1 MPGRP
6 AMRTSAEPVAT
17 SRGALRLGPRV
28 PVVLA
33 AFLGGLVVTVVVVS
47 LLVWIARGMVN
58 MPVSFGSTPIG
69 VLGLVLSPICYASV
83 GGILAARLPANPIGW
98 LLLAV
103 GVALGSMLPVNL
115 LVTAAHDSLQP
126 ASTVVVWAAWAR
138 TTFGTPV
145 VLALAVLMVH
155 IFPDGHALPGWWRL
169 GAWTAVAAGIVLM
182 VTTAVDPVGLVTYP
196 SIPNPV
202 ALPYSL
208 HDVVGALRSGGV
220 LMVIGSA
227 IVAVAALW
235 RRHRIGDAI
244 CRAQL
249 RWIVLA
255 AAFTVAGAIPFVVAR
270 YMLRVTDSTGEVL
283 SAIAQIG
290 SCAFPLA
297 AAFAISR
304 YRLFDV
310 DVVIGRTL
318 VYLPLMAVLGGMYT
332 SGIAL
337 FQRIFVA
344 VTGSESEIAIVLTI
358 LVVASVFTPL
368 RHSLEML
375 VDRRFSGT
383 LSIRH
388 EGAARD
394 GAPDMVET
402 RGPALPQGGAR
413 SGRPVTRVHVGAI
426 TADGA
431 AQCPLRDGV
440 MIQDCLRCPYLEAFG
455 DGTDLTVVCRPPAR
469 A

>member
-1 MPGRP
+1 
-6 AMRTSAEPVAT
+6 MRTSAEPVSAT
-17 SRGALRLGPRV
+17 ARSALRLGPRA
-28 PVVLA
+28 PGVVA
-33 AFLGGLVVTVVVVS
+33 AILGGLVVTVVVVS
-47 LLVWIARGMVN
+47 LLVWIARGMGN

-69 VLGLVLSPICYASV
+69 VLGLVLSPICYAAV

-155 IFPDGHALPGWWRL
+155 IFPDGRALPGWWRL
-169 GAWTAVAAGIVLM
+169 GAWTAVAAGVVLM
-182 VTTAVDPVGLVTYP
+182 VTTAVDPVGLITYP

-208 HDVVGALRSGGV
+208 HDVVGTLRSVGV
-220 LMVIGSA
+220 LMVIVSA
-227 IVAVAALW
+227 VVAVAALW
-235 RRHRIGDAI
+235 RRHRLGDAI

-255 AAFTVAGAIPFVVAR
+255 AAFTVTGAIPFVVAR
-270 YMLRVTDSTGEVL
+270 YMLRVTDSPGEVL

-344 VTGSESEIAIVLTI
+344 VTGSESEVAIVLTI

-368 RHSLEML
+368 RNSLEKL

-383 LSIRH
+383 LH
-388 EGAARD
+388 HPFDAATLHD
-394 GAPDMVET
+394 PPKVHPAADPSPAVSTATPT
-402 RGPALPQGGAR
+402 RPI
-413 SGRPVTRVHVGAI
+413 TRVHVGTIAP
-426 TADGA
+426 DGA
-431 AQCPLRDGV
+431 VQCPLRDGV
-440 MIQDCLRCPYLEAFG
+440 MLQDCLRCPYLEAFG
-455 DGTDLTVVCRPPAR
+455 DGPDLTVVCRPPPR

>member
-1 MPGRP
+1 
-6 AMRTSAEPVAT
+6 MRTSAEPVAAP
-17 SRGALRLGPRV
+17 RGALHLSPRV
-28 PVVLA
+28 PVVVA
-33 AFLGGLVVTVVVVS
+33 AIVGGLVVTVVVMS
-47 LLVWIARGMVN
+47 LLVWIARGMGN

-126 ASTVVVWAAWAR
+126 ASSAVVWAAWAR

-145 VLALAVLMVH
+145 VLAVAVLMVH
-155 IFPDGHALPGWWRL
+155 IFPNGYALAGWWRL
-169 GAWTAVAAGIVLM
+169 GAWSAVAAGVVLM
-182 VTTAVDPVGLVTYP
+182 VTTAVDPVGLITYP
-196 SIPNPV
+196 SISNPL
-202 ALPYSL
+202 ALPYAL
-208 HDVVGALRSGGV
+208 HDVVGGVRSFGV
-220 LMVIGSA
+220 LLVIGSA
-227 IVAVAALW
+227 VVAVAALW
-235 RRHRIGDAI
+235 RRYRLGDAI
-244 CRAQL
+244 CQAQL

-255 AAFTVAGAIPFVVAR
+255 AAVTVTGAIPFVVAR
-270 YMLRVTDSTGEVL
+270 YMLRVTDSTGELL

-332 SGIAL
+332 AGVAL
-337 FQRIFVA
+337 FQRVFVA
-344 VTGSESEIAIVLTI
+344 VTGSESEVAIVLTI

-368 RHSLEML
+368 RNSLENL
-375 VDRRFSGT
+375 VNRRFSPKLHHPLDAAT
-383 LSIRH
+383 LHDPPKVHPSADTTPATPTTPLRH
-388 EGAARD
+388 I
-394 GAPDMVET
+394 
-402 RGPALPQGGAR
+402 
-413 SGRPVTRVHVGAI
+413 SRVHVGTI
-426 TADGA
+426 DGDGGVA
-431 AQCPLRDGV
+431 CPLRAGAS
-440 MIQDCLRCPYLEAFG
+440 IQQCLRCPYLEAFG
-455 DGTDLTVVCRPPAR
+455 DGADLTVVCRPPAQV
-469 A
+469 